1 MSDKASYPNAE
12 QVKPAFRWLHFFADI
27 LLLNFALHFAFLLR
41 FGFMMFAG
49 DLQFTKVPVSVYP
62 LFEAVMTICWIA
74 LSVILGLYSYSGAKK
89 TGRDISIILRSIALL
104 AILVLL
110 FIVARGGY
118 NYHSRLF
125 LIYFFSLA
133 AVLLVASHAFRASG
147 GWLKPEPRDILI
159 IGAGRAAERFFHNVE
174 RDKGLGY
181 RVIGFLDDN
190 GVDSN
195 VRPMILGKLDDIA
208 DIVGKQKIDEVIIAL
223 PKTSEQALAKLVET
237 CENKFIRVNVIPN
250 DYAALE
256 GKRVVEQVGEFSLV
270 RMREAPLDAPW
281 NKGLK
286 RLFDMLFGGF
296 IMLFIFPPVLII
308 CGLLIKL
315 SSRGPLFFKQ
325 LRTGEDG
332 RNFTCF
338 KFRTM
343 HHQPRGDSD
352 TLQALPDDPRL
363 TAIGRFLR
371 RTNLDELPQFWNVL
385 KGDMSVVGPR
395 PHMLKHTEDY
405 KQLINNYMLRHF
417 VKPGV
422 TGWAQ
427 VNGLRGATE
436 TPEKMDV
443 RVRYDIF
450 YIDNWTFTF
459 DLYIIWRTLISMV
472 RGDKNAY

>member
-1 MSDKASYPNAE
+1 MTQMREHPYTE
-12 QVKPAFRWLHFFADI
+12 QAKPRFRWVHFLVDV
-27 LLLNFALHFAFLLR
+27 LLLNFAFQIAFFLR
-41 FGFMMFAG
+41 FGFAMFTGNLEETLA
-49 DLQFTKVPVSVYP
+49 PVSVYP
-62 LFEAVMTICWIA
+62 LFEAVMTLSWISLA
-74 LSVILGLYSYSGAKK
+74 MTLRLYSFNGKRRK
-89 TGRDISIILRSIALL
+89 GRDISIVLRSLVLL
-104 AILVLL
+104 GVITLL

-118 NYHSRLF
+118 NFQSRLF
-125 LIYFFSLA
+125 LFYFFGLA
-133 AVLLVASHAFRASG
+133 TLFLVTSHAVKASG
-147 GWLKPEPRDILI
+147 GWFRPETRDILI
-159 IGAGRAAERFFHNVE
+159 IGAGRAGERFFRNVE
-174 RDKGLGY
+174 KDKGLGY

-195 VRPMILGKLDDIA
+195 VRPMILGKLEDIA

-223 PKTSEQALAKLVET
+223 PKTSEQALARLVET

-270 RMREAPLDAPW
+270 RMREAPLDESW
-281 NKGLK
+281 NKALK
-286 RLFDMLFGGF
+286 RIFDIVFGGF
-296 IMLFIFPPVLII
+296 IMLIIFPPVYLI

-315 SSRGPLFFKQ
+315 SSRGPIFFKQ

-343 HHQPRGDSD
+343 RHQPREDSD
-352 TLQALPDDPRL
+352 SLQALPDDPRL

-405 KQLINNYMLRHF
+405 KLLINNYMLRHF

-436 TPEKMDV
+436 IAEKMDA
-443 RVRYDIF
+443 RVRFDIF
-450 YIDNWTFTF
+450 YIDNWTFAF
-459 DLYIIWRTLISMV
+459 DLYIIWLTLVSMI